1 MTLLVGV
8 HTVALNVFVGIC
20 DRDPLPPIMILRLPN
35 NILLLLQGPYALAA
49 SDTGQAIPAMAGKD
63 PFGK

>member
-20 DRDPLPPIMILRLPN
+20 DRDPFPIKILRLPN
-35 NILLLLQGPYALAA
+35 NILLLLQGSDALAA

>member
-20 DRDPLPPIMILRLPN
+20 DRDPFPITILRLPN
-35 NILLLLQGPYALAA
+35 NILLLMQGSYALAA